1 MIHFYFSVIPDDI
14 HICGA
19 CRKQFSDVE
28 EFVLHKKHGC
38 PVLLSLQSGTQPGIS
53 QSTVSSDSLSPGN
66 QVMQTAAQS
75 GMSQST
81 VSSDSLPQGNQVMQ
95 TTTESGVSQSTG
107 SSNNLPGNQVI
118 QTATLSGVSQSTG
131 SSNNLPG
138 NQVIQTA
145 TFSGVSQSTVSGHSP
160 GNQVLQSGSN
170 SFTFPQ
176 PNSHAQDT
184 YANHQISGN
193 RQDVGGEDQYQVQQV
208 SSTEEVGAYDH
219 VTGTGMQTGQNG
231 EYVCNPTPLS
241 PLH

>member
-1 MIHFYFSVIPDDI
+1 MNLVHIMIHFYFSVIPDDI

-38 PVLLSLQSGTQPGIS
+38 PVLLSLQSGTQPGVS
-53 QSTVSSDSLSPGN
+53 QSTVSSDSLPPGN

-75 GMSQST
+75 GIAQST
-81 VSSDSLPQGNQVMQ
+81 VSSDSLPPGNQVMQ

-107 SSNNLPGNQVI
+107 NSNNLPGNQVI
-118 QTATLSGVSQSTG
+118 QTATL
-131 SSNNLPG
+131 
-138 NQVIQTA
+138 
-145 TFSGVSQSTVSGHSP
+145 SGVSQSTVSGHSP

-170 SFTFPQ
+170 SFTIPQ
-176 PNSHAQDT
+176 PNAHAQDT
-184 YANHQISGN
+184 YGNHQISGN